1 MPELNEKPNS
11 FQAVFDSLKRLVT
24 LQLDYARL
32 TVAEKCTVLLSTIA
46 FYSMAVALA
55 TLVLI
60 FLSIG
65 LGQLLTDTVIGKY
78 AYFIVA
84 GLYIVLFVLLFVLR
98 KRLIINPVARFMSK
112 LLVEPPKE

>member
-11 FQAVFDSLKRLVT
+11 FQAVYDSIRRLLT

-32 TVAEKCTVLLSTIA
+32 TVAEKLTVLLSTIA

-55 TLVLI
+55 SLVLI

-65 LGQLLTDTVIGKY
+65 LGQLLASTDLGKF

-84 GLYIVLFVLLFVLR
+84 GMYVVLLVLLFIMR
-98 KRLIINPVARFMSK
+98 KRLIINPIARFMSR
-112 LLVEPPKE
+112 LFVEPPKE

>member
-11 FQAVFDSLKRLVT
+11 FQAVLDSLRRMLM

-32 TVAEKCTVLLSTIA
+32 TAAEKFTVLLSAIA

-60 FLSIG
+60 FLSVG
-65 LGQLLTDTVIGKY
+65 LGHFLSGTAVGKY

-84 GLYIVLFVLLFVLR
+84 GLYIVLLVLLFLLR
-98 KRLIINPVARFMSK
+98 RRLIVNPVARFMSR
-112 LLVEPPKE
+112 LFVEPPKE

>member
-78 AYFIVA
+78 AY
-84 GLYIVLFVLLFVLR
+84 IVLFVLLFVLR